1 MLKKSIVW
9 TNFADGKTVYK
20 MFKDYGIT
28 KNVKQSKKITYVR
41 FDEDGDCRYRWTPEE
56 STVESERVAY
66 KVWIENDGYTE
77 LKMFNGDKEYAGTI

>member
-20 MFKDYGIT
+20 MFKDYDISSH
-28 KNVKQSKKITYVR
+28 VKDSEKVTYVR
-41 FDEDGDCRYRWTPEE
+41 FTKDGSCFYRWTPQNSTLKEE
-56 STVESERVAY
+56 RYAY
-66 KVWIENDGYTE
+66 KVWIENNGYTE